1 MSVSKDNVLQTT
13 QQVDKAHPLRFSMAI
28 GSATKNPMLFYGAN
42 FMEEINLSEI
52 AHGLD
57 GITLDGMYS
66 DVLGSPLKRLIVGIQ
81 ISENTNEQVDAEYT
95 GTLASLGC
103 QIQGNANVFQS
114 LQKLDIRGQVNQK
127 SLNTFV
133 YNNNITELQEI
144 LAMGSG
150 ITDLYSSQSGNTFT
164 NIEVPDT
171 VYTIWMNNSTWDNIT
186 FWHTTASDTNIAD
199 ILAERGLTPGSDAY
213 YDAIEQIA
221 AEQPELLESKA
232 YFKRLSTIPTT
243 VHNVSLLGTT
253 GSTLKS
259 VQFVKAWLA
268 SLQANNV
275 DFSQYNLIMDK
286 VNWSDTTVGSENL
299 LTYDELALIAQLG
312 NQTSLK
318 GYIVLMN
325 TGTDLTSA
333 QLNNIKS
340 WFGDTV
346 FTKNSSGLVVDHRR
360 QYIQINVGGDVEIGP
375 NGSVTLYEG
384 KTASLNA
391 TRFSLAEDD
400 TTQYAWAVG
409 PVGSSESY
417 GRYNGLTVI
426 QQADSL
432 DGIARII
439 SSQSKL
445 GQDYD
450 VQVTCSVEG
459 VNYSTVIHVIAATY
473 PTDMKIKVTA
483 AGSLTIPRSVDNYI
497 EFYQSGQAANLV
509 LSSDENYTGVINKI
523 TYTLTRLSD
532 NRTVEYV
539 AGGSGEGL
547 SNLHDDYIVV

>member
-1 MSVSKDNVLQTT
+1 
-13 QQVDKAHPLRFSMAI
+13 
-28 GSATKNPMLFYGAN
+28 
-42 FMEEINLSEI
+42 
-52 AHGLD
+52 
-57 GITLDGMYS
+57 
-66 DVLGSPLKRLIVGIQ
+66 
-81 ISENTNEQVDAEYT
+81 
-95 GTLASLGC
+95 
-103 QIQGNANVFQS
+103 
-114 LQKLDIRGQVNQK
+114 
-127 SLNTFV
+127 
-133 YNNNITELQEI
+133 
-144 LAMGSG
+144 MGSG

-164 NIEVPDT
+164 NIDVPDT

-232 YFKRLSTIPTT
+232 YFKRLSAIPTT

-259 VQFVKAWLA
+259 IQFVKAWLA

-360 QYIQINVGGDVEIGP
+360 
-375 NGSVTLYEG
+375 
-384 KTASLNA
+384 
-391 TRFSLAEDD
+391 
-400 TTQYAWAVG
+400 
-409 PVGSSESY
+409 
-417 GRYNGLTVI
+417 
-426 QQADSL
+426 
-432 DGIARII
+432 
-439 SSQSKL
+439 
-445 GQDYD
+445 
-450 VQVTCSVEG
+450 
-459 VNYSTVIHVIAATY
+459 
-473 PTDMKIKVTA
+473 
-483 AGSLTIPRSVDNYI
+483 
-497 EFYQSGQAANLV
+497 
-509 LSSDENYTGVINKI
+509 
-523 TYTLTRLSD
+523 
-532 NRTVEYV
+532 
-539 AGGSGEGL
+539 
-547 SNLHDDYIVV
+547 

>member
-57 GITLDGMYS
+57 GITLDGIYS

-232 YFKRLSTIPTT
+232 YFKRLSAIPTT

-259 VQFVKAWLA
+259 IQFVKAWLA

-312 NQTSLK
+312 N
-318 GYIVLMN
+318 
-325 TGTDLTSA
+325 
-333 QLNNIKS
+333 
-340 WFGDTV
+340 
-346 FTKNSSGLVVDHRR
+346 
-360 QYIQINVGGDVEIGP
+360 
-375 NGSVTLYEG
+375 
-384 KTASLNA
+384 
-391 TRFSLAEDD
+391 
-400 TTQYAWAVG
+400 
-409 PVGSSESY
+409 
-417 GRYNGLTVI
+417 
-426 QQADSL
+426 
-432 DGIARII
+432 
-439 SSQSKL
+439 
-445 GQDYD
+445 
-450 VQVTCSVEG
+450 
-459 VNYSTVIHVIAATY
+459 
-473 PTDMKIKVTA
+473 
-483 AGSLTIPRSVDNYI
+483 
-497 EFYQSGQAANLV
+497 
-509 LSSDENYTGVINKI
+509 
-523 TYTLTRLSD
+523 
-532 NRTVEYV
+532 
-539 AGGSGEGL
+539 
-547 SNLHDDYIVV
+547 